1 MGGGTEQRESVRERR
16 MGRATSWLILL
27 YSIVI
32 AGAMRLSV
40 E

>member
-1 MGGGTEQRESVRERR
+1 MGGGTEQRERVRR
-16 MGRATSWLILL
+16 MGRATSWLTLL